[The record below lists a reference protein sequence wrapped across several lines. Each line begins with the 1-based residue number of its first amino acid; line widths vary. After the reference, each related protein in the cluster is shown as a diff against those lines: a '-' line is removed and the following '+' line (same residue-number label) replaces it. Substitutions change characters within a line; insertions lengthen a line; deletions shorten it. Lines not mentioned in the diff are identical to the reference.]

1 MHWRKTLNGARESQ
15 SLVVELLF
23 ILRVALN
30 APLPLIFRVVI
41 DSIRGPGSPGWG
53 ASPCGCRTVRAEAHE
68 PLQTSLCWLLLV
80 SRSEHSCHRAAGFQR
95 ESGVSVFEAP
105 SVFLVLHPSGTGPGH
120 PHPRPWAGCHVIL
133 APGLTAFRI
142 LVRSHREGCRP
153 VCVGS
158 HPHFSRRCWSGHARD
173 RALPGFCGG

>member
-1 MHWRKTLNGARESQ
+1 MGG
-15 SLVVELLF
+15 
-23 ILRVALN
+23 VAL
-30 APLPLIFRVVI
+30 RMS
-41 DSIRGPGSPGWG
+41 D
-53 ASPCGCRTVRAEAHE
+53 CE
-68 PLQTSLCWLLLV
+68 
-80 SRSEHSCHRAAGFQR
+80 SRSARAAADFSLLALACVPERAQLSQAAGFRR

-120 PHPRPWAGCHVIL
+120 PHPGSWAGCHVIL
-133 APGLTAFRI
+133 AAELTALRI

-158 HPHFSRRCWSGHARD
+158 HPHFSRRCWSGHAQD